1 MGEGEAL
8 PKLLTPHSS
17 LKRSVTFQQIKK
29 SNFVA
34 DFVANFVA
42 NTDWDLFWPVHVVG
56 LILGIVGL
64 VLGAAGRK
72 NATQRGVATAGMII
86 GIVGVSLNAIFMLAC
101 ASAYATASSA
111 VDSLL
116 G

>member
-42 NTDWDLFWPVHVVG
+42 E
-56 LILGIVGL
+56 
-64 VLGAAGRK
+64 K
-72 NATQRGVATAGMII
+72 
-86 GIVGVSLNAIFMLAC
+86 
-101 ASAYATASSA
+101 
-111 VDSLL
+111 
-116 G
+116 